1 MAEPTKNTTNTT
13 NNNTTTTN
21 NTNTHDIRLDTFG
34 ELLFLRAM
42 LNDASSSPPEELTA
56 EKLKE
61 RLAEHYYAKAKRA
74 IKKAF
79 PEREGQIKINIKDVG
94 LLDNLEN
101 KLKNEGFSVQRKM
114 KAMYK
119 DEIVDMVLVIEW

>member
-1 MAEPTKNTTNTT
+1 MAEPTKNTTDTTT
-13 NNNTTTTN
+13 NTTTN
-21 NTNTHDIRLDTFG
+21 NTDTQNRRLDTFG
-34 ELLFLRAM
+34 EILLLRAM
-42 LNDASSSPPEELTA
+42 LNDACSSPPEELTA

-94 LLDNLEN
+94 LLDNLEK